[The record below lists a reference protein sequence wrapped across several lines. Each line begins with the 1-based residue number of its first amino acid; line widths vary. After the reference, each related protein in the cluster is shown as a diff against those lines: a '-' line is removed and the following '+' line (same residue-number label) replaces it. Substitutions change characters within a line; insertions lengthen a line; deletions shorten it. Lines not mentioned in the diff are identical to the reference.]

1 MSAALIFQND
11 IDVNSV
17 INILDWQGKL
27 AKKYMVSV
35 ARREL

>member
-11 IDVNSV
+11 IDVNIV

-27 AKKYMVSV
+27 AKK
-35 ARREL
+35 